1 MHSNL
6 LKNVNHSFRTL
17 VLSCLLGF
25 GADLKAQNS
34 DYLSYSFDHVALS
47 VSDVEASAQFYEEL
61 FGLQRIT
68 DRAPMDGVRWL
79 TMPGG
84 GELHLLAIVPGEV
97 LTTQAV
103 HLAVRTPDFDRLL
116 AMIKRMGVEYTTWL
130 GTGPGVTERDDG
142 TRQIYVK
149 DPDGYW
155 VEIIGTPD

>member
-1 MHSNL
+1 MYSNL
-6 LKNVNHSFRTL
+6 RKKVINIFRTL
-17 VLSCLLGF
+17 VLSSLMGF
-25 GADLKAQNS
+25 GAHLNAQDS
-34 DYLSYSFDHVALS
+34 ADLSYSFDHVALS
-47 VSDVEASAQFYEEL
+47 VTDVEASAQFYEEL

-68 DRAPMDGVRWL
+68 NRTPMDGVRWL

-84 GELHLLAIVPGEV
+84 GELHLLAVVPGEV

-116 AMIKRMGVEYTTWL
+116 ATITEMGAEYTTWL
-130 GTGPGVTERDDG
+130 GVGPGVTERDDG

>member
-1 MHSNL
+1 MFNT
-6 LKNVNHSFRTL
+6 V
-17 VLSCLLGF
+17 VLSCLFGF
-25 GADLKAQNS
+25 SSDLQAQDSN
-34 DYLSYSFDHVALS
+34 DLSYSFDHVALS
-47 VSDVEASAQFYEEL
+47 VADVEASAHFYEKL

-68 DRAPMDGVRWL
+68 DRTPMEGVRWL

-84 GELHLLAIVPGEV
+84 GELHLLAIVSGEV

-103 HLAVRTPDFDRLL
+103 HLAVRTADFDRLL
-116 AMIKRMGVEYTTWL
+116 AAITEMGVEYTTWL

-155 VEIIGTPD
+155 VEVIGTPD

>member
-1 MHSNL
+1 MNM
-6 LKNVNHSFRTL
+6 
-17 VLSCLLGF
+17 LSTTALFCLLGF
-25 GADLKAQNS
+25 GSDLNAQDS
-34 DYLSYSFDHVALS
+34 DSLSYSFDHVALS
-47 VSDVEASAQFYEEL
+47 VTDVEASAQFYEEL
-61 FGLQRIT
+61 FGLRQIM
-68 DRAPMDGVRWL
+68 DRTPMDGVRWL

-103 HLAVRTPDFDRLL
+103 HLAVRTTDFDRLL
-116 AMIKRMGVEYTTWL
+116 ATITEMGVEYTTWL
-130 GTGPGVTERDDG
+130 GISPGITERDDG